1 MNAEGGGYENMGSFF
16 FAGKTLTFMETI
28 IFLGGINYE
37 DLYGR
42 GFLV

>member
-1 MNAEGGGYENMGSFF
+1 MNAEGGVYKNMGSFF
-16 FAGKTLTFMETI
+16 FRWKNTAFYGNYYI
-28 IFLGGINYE
+28 LGGINYE